1 MKKKLKKA
9 IFPVGG
15 LGTRFLPATK
25 ALPKEMLPVASK
37 PLIQHAFEEAVEAG
51 IEQFIFIT
59 GRNKNAISN
68 HFDHSYELQRVLSE
82 KEKADELALS
92 RDWMPPAGSTA
103 FIRQREP
110 LGLGHA
116 VWCARNFVSE
126 DEPVAILLADDL
138 YLNQR
143 GPGILKQMVDFY
155 NEVGGNILAVAD
167 VPKEQTNRYGIVDPD
182 GDDGKRVK
190 VKAMV
195 EKPDPAAAPST
206 ISITGRY
213 ILQPGV
219 FHHLDKHEK
228 GSGGEIQLTDAMQ
241 KMLGSEPFFGLRFD
255 GERFDCGSRVGFLE
269 ANIAFSL
276 ADKET
281 EGKVQDMLK
290 KYNNKVLDEC
300 A

>member
-1 MKKKLKKA
+1 
-9 IFPVGG
+9 
-15 LGTRFLPATK
+15 
-25 ALPKEMLPVASK
+25 MLPVASK

-68 HFDHSYELQRVLSE
+68 HFDHSYELQRVLTE
-82 KEKADELALS
+82 KEKAHELALS
-92 RDWMPPAGSTA
+92 RDWMPDAGSVA

-116 VWCARNFVSE
+116 VWCARNFVAD

-138 YLNQR
+138 YLNQ
-143 GPGILKQMVDFY
+143 GGSGVLKQMVDFY

-167 VPKEQTNRYGIVDPD
+167 VPKEHTNRYGIVDPD

-195 EKPDPAAAPST
+195 EKPDPSVAPST

-213 ILQPGV
+213 ILQPEI
-219 FHHLDKHEK
+219 FSYLDKQEK
-228 GSGGEIQLTDAMQ
+228 GSGGEIQLTDSMQ
-241 KMLGSEPFFGLRFD
+241 KMLASEPFYGLRFD

-290 KYNNKVLDEC
+290 KYSSKVLGKC

>member
-1 MKKKLKKA
+1 MKKPLKKA

-25 ALPKEMLPVASK
+25 AMPKEMLPVASK

-82 KEKADELALS
+82 KEKAHELALS
-92 RDWMPPAGSTA
+92 KDWMPPAGSVA

-116 VWCARNFVSE
+116 VWCARNFVAE
-126 DEPVAILLADDL
+126 DEPVAVLLADDL
-138 YLNQR
+138 YLNE
-143 GPGILKQMVDFY
+143 GGSGVLKQMVDFY

-167 VPKEQTNRYGIVDPD
+167 VPREQTNRYGIIVPE
-182 GDDGKRVK
+182 GDDGRRVK
-190 VKAMV
+190 VKGMV
-195 EKPDPAAAPST
+195 EKPDPSVAPST

-213 ILQPGV
+213 ILQPEI
-219 FHHLDKHEK
+219 FRYLDKQEK
-228 GSGGEIQLTDAMQ
+228 GSGGEIQLTDAMAA
-241 KMLGSEPFFGLRFD
+241 MLREHPFYGLRFD
-255 GERFDCGSRVGFLE
+255 GERFDCGSRIGFLE
-269 ANIAFSL
+269 ANLAFSL
-276 ADKET
+276 THPDMK
-281 EGKVQDMLK
+281 KSVQSVIHKYSEQVK
-290 KYNNKVLDEC
+290 KC

>member
-1 MKKKLKKA
+1 MTKPLKKA

-25 ALPKEMLPVASK
+25 AMPKEMLPVATK

-68 HFDHSYELQRVLSE
+68 HFDHSYELQSVLTEQE
-82 KEKADELALS
+82 KQDALAQTK
-92 RDWMPPAGSTA
+92 DWMPSAGQIA
-103 FIRQREP
+103 FVRQQEP

-116 VWCARNFVSE
+116 VWCARHFIA
-126 DEPVAILLADDL
+126 DEPFAVLLADEMFL
-138 YLNQR
+138 PQE
-143 GPGILKQMVDFY
+143 GKPGLLKQMVECY
-155 NEVGGNILAVAD
+155 NEVGNNVIAVAD
-167 VPKEQTNRYGIVDPD
+167 VPLEQTNRYGIVDPES
-182 GDDGKRVK
+182 DDGRVVK

-195 EKPDPAAAPST
+195 EKPAPENAPSR

-213 ILQPGV
+213 ILQPQI
-219 FHHLDKHEK
+219 FDYLSNQKR
-228 GSGGEIQLTDAMQ
+228 GSGGEVQLTDAMES
-241 KMLGSEPFFGLRFD
+241 MLSKHPFYGLRFD
-255 GERFDCGSRVGFLE
+255 GQRFDCGSKLGFLE

-276 ADKET
+276 SHPDMRK
-281 EGKVQDMLK
+281 GVQEILK
-290 KYNNKVLDEC
+290 KF